1 MKVNELIDA
10 LHKYPEKEVVI
21 RLDNGL
27 FCPITNLKVVHNC
40 LVIDG
45 TSPTT
50 SVEGE
55 DFKPLEFGKAVEKI
69 YIIEQEK

>member
-1 MKVNELIDA
+1 V
-10 LHKYPEKEVVI
+10 
-21 RLDNGL
+21 
-27 FCPITNLKVVHNC
+27 CNC

-45 TSPTT
+45 TSPAT
-50 SVEGE
+50 SVESE

>member
-1 MKVNELIDA
+1 MKVSELIDA
-10 LHKYPEKEVVI
+10 LHKYLEKEVVI

-27 FCPITNLKVVHNC
+27 FCSITDLKVVHNC

-45 TSPTT
+45 ISPAT
-50 SVEGE
+50 SVESE
-55 DFKPLEFGKAVEKI
+55 DFKPLEFGKSVEKI